1 MNSEM
6 ICFKIYT
13 NSKGEQIYYIGDPD
27 LEKLELLSLGT
38 GDLWHSS
45 FEQGYK
51 NAFSEIVYFAVV
63 FSFYVNDFDNLEE
76 CVSWRINPNAFA
88 VRMSVWNDLNGF
100 DEDFENPT
108 LQALDFGYNFL
119 KNSGGIPL
127 YVRGLFADKQQTI
140 LKISSYD
147 RHVFYRKNF
156 KLDHAVYMNFRLGF
170 WKINEWF
177 NLIRARKFSFRNCY
191 PIISLRPLEAINGNP
206 TVSYII
212 PTMLR
217 QDFTLSLLEDLKKQ
231 TYLPTQ
237 VVVVDATPE
246 DKRNIH
252 LYNSENYPF
261 KVVFKWQTTKGS
273 CRARNEAIALCS
285 GDYIIF
291 GDDDIRI
298 PPDFIENHIR
308 LLQTYNA
315 GACNGI
321 DVRADHQQQTLVDLD
336 FKLEQL
342 GKELLK
348 VGASPNFSN
357 ANSCV
362 KRIYVQQLG
371 GNDINYDGGYGEDG
385 DFGLSLIKI
394 GVPVLYNPFSANLHL
409 KPPAGGYRLWGSQ
422 AKIKGKNRKS
432 QPWEL
437 NTPVKRVI
445 PVPSPTIMYLIYK
458 HYNSIAINEYRI
470 KYFVLHL
477 TKGSLFD
484 LPLKLIKLPYKIL
497 QYKKS
502 VFYAKQLLILGKRT
516 N

>member
-1 MNSEM
+1 MLFNT
-6 ICFKIYT
+6 YT
-13 NSKGEQIYYIGDPD
+13 NAKGEQIYYIGNPNLD
-27 LEKLELLSLGT
+27 KLELLSTGT

-51 NAFSEIVYFAVV
+51 NAFPEIVYFAVV
-63 FSFYVNDFDNLEE
+63 FSFYVNDFDDLEE
-76 CVSWRINPNAFA
+76 CVSWRINPKAFA
-88 VRMSVWNDLNGF
+88 VRKSVWDYLNGF
-100 DEDFENPT
+100 DADFENPT
-108 LQALDFGYNFL
+108 LQALDFGFNLL

-127 YVRGLFADKQQTI
+127 YVQGLFSDTKQTI
-140 LKISSYD
+140 HKISSYD

-156 KLDHAVYMNFRLGF
+156 KWDHAIYMNVRLGF

-177 NLIRARKFSFRNCY
+177 NLIRARKFTFRNWY
-191 PIISLRPLEAINGNP
+191 PVLSPRPLESIKGNP

-217 QDFTLSLLEDLKKQ
+217 QDFTLTLLEDLKNQ

-252 LYNSENYPF
+252 LYKPENYPF
-261 KVVFKWQTTKGS
+261 EVVFKWQTTKGS
-273 CRARNEAIALCS
+273 CRARNEAIDLCL
-285 GDYIIF
+285 GDYIVF

-298 PPDFIENHIR
+298 PKDFIENHIR

-315 GACNGI
+315 SACNGLDI
-321 DVRADHQQQTLVDLD
+321 RADHQQQSLADLYV
-336 FKLEQL
+336 KLEQL
-342 GKELLK
+342 SKEQWK

-362 KRIYVQQLG
+362 KRIYVKQLG
-371 GNDINYDGGYGEDG
+371 GNDINYDGGYGEDS

-409 KPPAGGYRLWGSQ
+409 KPPAGGYRFWGSQ
-422 AKIKGKNRKS
+422 AKIKGKNRKT

-437 NTPVKRVI
+437 NTPVKKVI
-445 PVPSPTIMYLIYK
+445 PVPSPTIMYMIHK
-458 HYNSIAINEYRI
+458 HYNSIAIHEYTI

-477 TKGSLFD
+477 TKGNWFD
-484 LPLKLIKLPYKIL
+484 FPIKLIKLPYKIL
-497 QYKKS
+497 QYKRS
-502 VFYAKQLLILGKRT
+502 VFYAQQLLALGKRI